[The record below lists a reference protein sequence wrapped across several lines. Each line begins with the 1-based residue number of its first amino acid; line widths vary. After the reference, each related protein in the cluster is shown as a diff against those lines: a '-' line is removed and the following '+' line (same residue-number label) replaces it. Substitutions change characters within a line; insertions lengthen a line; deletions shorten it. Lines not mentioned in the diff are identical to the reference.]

1 MITLAFLL
9 DHQVISRS
17 DKNTVVAGS
26 KNYVRARFILRTDD
40 WARPITAI
48 FGGYTQLLDDNN
60 ECTVPWEVL
69 QQPGKVEV
77 SAFCGD
83 LHTANIAVVPVE
95 KSGYKSGETPKDPT
109 PDVYQQFLQAV
120 KDDAT
125 AAENAAKTAQ
135 EQAQAAAGAAEASAE
150 SASDAENA
158 RQEAVDCADAAAKSA
173 ESAAKSAALAQ
184 QSAKDAAASAKEAG
198 QARAGIEAAVKQELQ
213 KAKDSGEFD
222 GRPAGFGTPTATAH
236 LVDGPPTV
244 AVTASGPDT
253 AKMFHFD
260 FGIPAG
266 EEQHEEYTGP
276 TEVEPEFREI
286 KLETKGTALN
296 DDITIKPIQMTTI
309 ENPAGGNTLII

>member
-40 WARPITAI
+40 WVRPITVI
-48 FGGYTQLLDDNN
+48 FSGYTQLLDDNN

-83 LHTANIAVVPVE
+83 LHTSNIAVVPVE
-95 KSGYKSGETPKDPT
+95 KTGYKSGETPKDPT

-125 AAENAAKTAQ
+125 AAKTAAKTAQ
-135 EQAQAAAGAAEASAE
+135 EQAQAAAGSAEASAE

-173 ESAAKSAALAQ
+173 ESAAKSAELAQ
-184 QSAKDAAASAKEAG
+184 QDLENKGWMYLDDQDNSGTLYLVTS
-198 QARAGIEAAVKQELQ
+198 
-213 KAKDSGEFD
+213 DS
-222 GRPAGFGTPTATAH
+222 
-236 LVDGPPTV
+236 
-244 AVTASGPDT
+244 
-253 AKMFHFD
+253 
-260 FGIPAG
+260 
-266 EEQHEEYTGP
+266 
-276 TEVEPEFREI
+276 
-286 KLETKGTALN
+286 LN
-296 DDITIKPIQMTTI
+296 DDVTLRD
-309 ENPAGGNTLII
+309 NGAGVLEVVYG

>member
-40 WARPITAI
+40 WVRPITAI

-95 KSGYKSGETPKDPT
+95 KTGYKSGETPKDPT

-135 EQAQAAAGAAEASAE
+135 EQAQAAAQLVSYDALSGAIHEGVNEA
-150 SASDAENA
+150 
-158 RQEAVDCADAAAKSA
+158 
-173 ESAAKSAALAQ
+173 
-184 QSAKDAAASAKEAG
+184 
-198 QARAGIEAAVKQELQ
+198 
-213 KAKDSGEFD
+213 
-222 GRPAGFGTPTATAH
+222 
-236 LVDGPPTV
+236 
-244 AVTASGPDT
+244 
-253 AKMFHFD
+253 
-260 FGIPAG
+260 
-266 EEQHEEYTGP
+266 
-276 TEVEPEFREI
+276 
-286 KLETKGTALN
+286 
-296 DDITIKPIQMTTI
+296 
-309 ENPAGGNTLII
+309 

>member
-26 KNYVRARFILRTDD
+26 KNYVRARFVLRTDD

-48 FGGYTQLLDDNN
+48 FGGYNQLLDDNN

-95 KSGYKSGETPKDPT
+95 KTGDKSGETPKDPT

-120 KDDAT
+120 KDDAA

-135 EQAQAAAGAAEASAE
+135 EQAQAAAGSAEASAE
-150 SASDAENA
+150 SASGAEIA
-158 RQEAVDCADAAAKSA
+158 RQEAAQSAADAAGYAEDAAKSA
-173 ESAAKSAALAQ
+173 ELAQ
-184 QSAKDAAASAKEAG
+184 QDLENKGWMYLDDE
-198 QARAGIEAAVKQELQ
+198 
-213 KAKDSGEFD
+213 DNSG
-222 GRPAGFGTPTATAH
+222 TLH
-236 LVDGPPTV
+236 LVTSDSLTDD
-244 AVTASGPDT
+244 VTLRDNG
-253 AKMFHFD
+253 
-260 FGIPAG
+260 AG
-266 EEQHEEYTGP
+266 VL
-276 TEVEPEFREI
+276 EVVY
-286 KLETKGTALN
+286 G
-296 DDITIKPIQMTTI
+296 
-309 ENPAGGNTLII
+309 

>member
-95 KSGYKSGETPKDPT
+95 KTGYKSGETPKDPT

-120 KDDAT
+120 KDDAA

-135 EQAQAAAGAAEASAE
+135 EQAQAAAGSAEASAE
-150 SASDAENA
+150 SASGAENA
-158 RQEAVDCADAAAKSA
+158 RKEAAERADAAAKSA
-173 ESAAKSAALAQ
+173 ESAAKSAELAQ
-184 QSAKDAAASAKEAG
+184 QDLENKGWMYLDDQDNSGTLYLVTS
-198 QARAGIEAAVKQELQ
+198 
-213 KAKDSGEFD
+213 DS
-222 GRPAGFGTPTATAH
+222 
-236 LVDGPPTV
+236 
-244 AVTASGPDT
+244 
-253 AKMFHFD
+253 
-260 FGIPAG
+260 
-266 EEQHEEYTGP
+266 
-276 TEVEPEFREI
+276 
-286 KLETKGTALN
+286 LN
-296 DDITIKPIQMTTI
+296 DDVTLRD
-309 ENPAGGNTLII
+309 NGAGVLEVVYG

>member
-17 DKNTVVAGS
+17 DKNMVVAGS

-95 KSGYKSGETPKDPT
+95 KTGYKSGETPKDPT

-120 KDDAT
+120 KDDAA
-125 AAENAAKTAQ
+125 AAENASKTAQ
-135 EQAQAAAGAAEASAE
+135 EQAQAAAGSAAASAE
-150 SASDAENA
+150 SASGAENA
-158 RQEAVDCADAAAKSA
+158 RREAAERADAAAKSA
-173 ESAAKSAALAQ
+173 ESAAKSAELAQ
-184 QSAKDAAASAKEAG
+184 QDLENKGWMHLDDQDNSGTLYLVTS
-198 QARAGIEAAVKQELQ
+198 
-213 KAKDSGEFD
+213 DS
-222 GRPAGFGTPTATAH
+222 
-236 LVDGPPTV
+236 
-244 AVTASGPDT
+244 
-253 AKMFHFD
+253 
-260 FGIPAG
+260 
-266 EEQHEEYTGP
+266 
-276 TEVEPEFREI
+276 
-286 KLETKGTALN
+286 LN
-296 DDITIKPIQMTTI
+296 DDVTLRD
-309 ENPAGGNTLII
+309 NGAGVLEVVYG

>member
-95 KSGYKSGETPKDPT
+95 KTGYKSGETPKDPT

-120 KDDAT
+120 KEDAA

-135 EQAQAAAGAAEASAE
+135 EQAQAAAGSAAASAE
-150 SASDAENA
+150 SASGAENA

-184 QSAKDAAASAKEAG
+184 QDLENKGWMHLDDQDNSGTLYLVTS
-198 QARAGIEAAVKQELQ
+198 
-213 KAKDSGEFD
+213 DS
-222 GRPAGFGTPTATAH
+222 
-236 LVDGPPTV
+236 
-244 AVTASGPDT
+244 
-253 AKMFHFD
+253 
-260 FGIPAG
+260 
-266 EEQHEEYTGP
+266 
-276 TEVEPEFREI
+276 
-286 KLETKGTALN
+286 LN
-296 DDITIKPIQMTTI
+296 DDVTLRD
-309 ENPAGGNTLII
+309 NGAGVLEVVYG

>member
-40 WARPITAI
+40 WVRPITAI

-95 KSGYKSGETPKDPT
+95 KTGYKSGETPKDPT
-109 PDVYQQFLQAV
+109 PDIYQQFLQAV
-120 KDDAT
+120 KEDAA

-135 EQAQAAAGAAEASAE
+135 EQAQAAAGSAEASAE
-150 SASDAENA
+150 SASGAENA
-158 RQEAVDCADAAAKSA
+158 RQEAADRADAAAKSA
-173 ESAAKSAALAQ
+173 ESAAKSAELAQ
-184 QSAKDAAASAKEAG
+184 QDLENKGWMYLDD
-198 QARAGIEAAVKQELQ
+198 QN
-213 KAKDSGEFD
+213 DSGHLWLTISD
-222 GRPAGFGTPTATAH
+222 TLQNDVTLRDNGAGR
-236 LVDGPPTV
+236 L
-244 AVTASGPDT
+244 
-253 AKMFHFD
+253 
-260 FGIPAG
+260 
-266 EEQHEEYTGP
+266 
-276 TEVEPEFREI
+276 EVVY
-286 KLETKGTALN
+286 G
-296 DDITIKPIQMTTI
+296 
-309 ENPAGGNTLII
+309 

>member
-40 WARPITAI
+40 WASPITAI

-95 KSGYKSGETPKDPT
+95 KTGYKSGETPKDPT

-120 KDDAT
+120 KDDAA
-125 AAENAAKTAQ
+125 AAENASKTAQ
-135 EQAQAAAGAAEASAE
+135 EQAQAAAGSAAASAE
-150 SASDAENA
+150 SASGAENA
-158 RQEAVDCADAAAKSA
+158 RREAAERADAAAKSA
-173 ESAAKSAALAQ
+173 ESAAKSAELAQ
-184 QSAKDAAASAKEAG
+184 QDLENKGWMHLDDQDNSGTLYLVTS
-198 QARAGIEAAVKQELQ
+198 
-213 KAKDSGEFD
+213 DS
-222 GRPAGFGTPTATAH
+222 
-236 LVDGPPTV
+236 
-244 AVTASGPDT
+244 
-253 AKMFHFD
+253 
-260 FGIPAG
+260 
-266 EEQHEEYTGP
+266 
-276 TEVEPEFREI
+276 
-286 KLETKGTALN
+286 LN
-296 DDITIKPIQMTTI
+296 DDVTLRD
-309 ENPAGGNTLII
+309 NGAGVLEVVYG

>member
-40 WARPITAI
+40 WVRPITAI

-77 SAFCGD
+77 SVFCGD

-95 KSGYKSGETPKDPT
+95 KTGYKSGETPKDPT

-120 KDDAT
+120 KDDAS

-135 EQAQAAAGAAEASAE
+135 EQAQAAAGSASASAE
-150 SASDAENA
+150 SAADAEDA
-158 RQEAVDCADAAAKSA
+158 SGQAAQSADAAAGYA
-173 ESAAKSAALAQ
+173 EDAAKSAALAQ
-184 QSAKDAAASAKEAG
+184 QDLENKGWMYLDDE
-198 QARAGIEAAVKQELQ
+198 
-213 KAKDSGEFD
+213 DNSG
-222 GRPAGFGTPTATAH
+222 TLH
-236 LVDGPPTV
+236 LVTSDSLTDD
-244 AVTASGPDT
+244 VTLRDNG
-253 AKMFHFD
+253 
-260 FGIPAG
+260 AG
-266 EEQHEEYTGP
+266 VL
-276 TEVEPEFREI
+276 EVVY
-286 KLETKGTALN
+286 G
-296 DDITIKPIQMTTI
+296 
-309 ENPAGGNTLII
+309 

>member
-77 SAFCGD
+77 SALCGD

-95 KSGYKSGETPKDPT
+95 KTGYKSGETPKDPT

-120 KDDAT
+120 KDDAA
-125 AAENAAKTAQ
+125 AAENAAKTAA
-135 EQAQAAAGAAEASAE
+135 EQAQAAAGSASASAE
-150 SASDAENA
+150 SA
-158 RQEAVDCADAAAKSA
+158 AD
-173 ESAAKSAALAQ
+173 AAKSAALAQ
-184 QSAKDAAASAKEAG
+184 QDLENKGWMYLDD
-198 QARAGIEAAVKQELQ
+198 Q
-213 KAKDSGEFD
+213 DNSG
-222 GRPAGFGTPTATAH
+222 TLH
-236 LVDGPPTV
+236 LVTSD
-244 AVTASGPDT
+244 S
-253 AKMFHFD
+253 
-260 FGIPAG
+260 
-266 EEQHEEYTGP
+266 
-276 TEVEPEFREI
+276 
-286 KLETKGTALN
+286 LN
-296 DDITIKPIQMTTI
+296 DDVTLRD
-309 ENPAGGNTLII
+309 NGAGVLEVVYG

>member
-95 KSGYKSGETPKDPT
+95 KTGYKSGETPKDPT

-135 EQAQAAAGAAEASAE
+135 EQAQAAAGSAAASAK
-150 SASDAENA
+150 SASGAENA
-158 RQEAVDCADAAAKSA
+158 RQEAAAAHTM
-173 ESAAKSAALAQ
+173 ALLA
-184 QSAKDAAASAKEAG
+184 D
-198 QARAGIEAAVKQELQ
+198 GI
-213 KAKDSGEFD
+213 
-222 GRPAGFGTPTATAH
+222 
-236 LVDGPPTV
+236 
-244 AVTASGPDT
+244 
-253 AKMFHFD
+253 
-260 FGIPAG
+260 
-266 EEQHEEYTGP
+266 
-276 TEVEPEFREI
+276 RE
-286 KLETKGTALN
+286 GVN
-296 DDITIKPIQMTTI
+296 
-309 ENPAGGNTLII
+309 GV

>member
-26 KNYVRARFILRTDD
+26 KNYVRARFVLRTDD
-40 WARPITAI
+40 WVRPITAI

-69 QQPGKVEV
+69 QQPGNVEV

-95 KSGYKSGETPKDPT
+95 KTGYKSGDTPKDPT

-135 EQAQAAAGAAEASAE
+135 EQAQAAAGSAEASAE
-150 SASDAENA
+150 SASSAENA
-158 RQEAVDCADAAAKSA
+158 RQEAVDRADAAAKAA
-173 ESAAKSAALAQ
+173 ESAAKSAELAQ
-184 QSAKDAAASAKEAG
+184 QDLENKGWMYLDDE
-198 QARAGIEAAVKQELQ
+198 
-213 KAKDSGEFD
+213 DNSG
-222 GRPAGFGTPTATAH
+222 TLH
-236 LVDGPPTV
+236 LVTSDSLTDD
-244 AVTASGPDT
+244 VTLRDNG
-253 AKMFHFD
+253 
-260 FGIPAG
+260 AG
-266 EEQHEEYTGP
+266 VL
-276 TEVEPEFREI
+276 EVVY
-286 KLETKGTALN
+286 G
-296 DDITIKPIQMTTI
+296 
-309 ENPAGGNTLII
+309 

>member
-40 WARPITAI
+40 WVRPITAI

-95 KSGYKSGETPKDPT
+95 KTGYKSGDTPKDPT

-120 KDDAT
+120 KDDAA

-135 EQAQAAAGAAEASAE
+135 EQAQAAAGSAEASEESASGAE
-150 SASDAENA
+150 KARQEAAQSASDAAGYAE
-158 RQEAVDCADAAAKSA
+158 DAAKSA
-173 ESAAKSAALAQ
+173 ELAQ
-184 QSAKDAAASAKEAG
+184 QDLENKGWMYLDDE
-198 QARAGIEAAVKQELQ
+198 
-213 KAKDSGEFD
+213 DNSG
-222 GRPAGFGTPTATAH
+222 TLH
-236 LVDGPPTV
+236 LVTSDSLTDD
-244 AVTASGPDT
+244 VTLRDNG
-253 AKMFHFD
+253 
-260 FGIPAG
+260 AG
-266 EEQHEEYTGP
+266 VL
-276 TEVEPEFREI
+276 EVVY
-286 KLETKGTALN
+286 G
-296 DDITIKPIQMTTI
+296 
-309 ENPAGGNTLII
+309 

>member
-48 FGGYTQLLDDNN
+48 FGGYTQLLNDNN

-95 KSGYKSGETPKDPT
+95 KTGYKSGETPKDPT

-120 KDDAT
+120 KDDAS

-135 EQAQAAAGAAEASAE
+135 EQAQAAAGSAEASAE
-150 SASDAENA
+150 SASGAENA
-158 RQEAVDCADAAAKSA
+158 RQEAADSADAAAKSA
-173 ESAAKSAALAQ
+173 ESAAKSAELAQ
-184 QSAKDAAASAKEAG
+184 QDLENKGWMYLDDKDNSG
-198 QARAGIEAAVKQELQ
+198 TLYLVTS
-213 KAKDSGEFD
+213 DS
-222 GRPAGFGTPTATAH
+222 
-236 LVDGPPTV
+236 
-244 AVTASGPDT
+244 
-253 AKMFHFD
+253 
-260 FGIPAG
+260 
-266 EEQHEEYTGP
+266 
-276 TEVEPEFREI
+276 
-286 KLETKGTALN
+286 LN
-296 DDITIKPIQMTTI
+296 DDVTLRD
-309 ENPAGGNTLII
+309 NGAGVLEVVYG

>member
-40 WARPITAI
+40 WTRPITAI

-95 KSGYKSGETPKDPT
+95 KTGYKSGETPKDPT

-135 EQAQAAAGAAEASAE
+135 EQAQAAAGSAEASAE
-150 SASDAENA
+150 SASDAAGYAE
-158 RQEAVDCADAAAKSA
+158 DAAKSA
-173 ESAAKSAALAQ
+173 ELAQ
-184 QSAKDAAASAKEAG
+184 QDLENKGWMYLDDQDNSGTLYLVTS
-198 QARAGIEAAVKQELQ
+198 
-213 KAKDSGEFD
+213 DS
-222 GRPAGFGTPTATAH
+222 
-236 LVDGPPTV
+236 
-244 AVTASGPDT
+244 
-253 AKMFHFD
+253 
-260 FGIPAG
+260 
-266 EEQHEEYTGP
+266 
-276 TEVEPEFREI
+276 
-286 KLETKGTALN
+286 LN
-296 DDITIKPIQMTTI
+296 DDVTLRD
-309 ENPAGGNTLII
+309 NGAGVLEVVYG

>member
-40 WARPITAI
+40 WVRPITAI

-95 KSGYKSGETPKDPT
+95 KTGYKSGETPKDPT

-120 KDDAT
+120 KDDAAT
-125 AAENAAKTAQ
+125 AENAAKTAQ
-135 EQAQAAAGAAEASAE
+135 EQAQAAAGSASASAE
-150 SASDAENA
+150 SAAGAETA
-158 RQEAVDCADAAAKSA
+158 RQEAAQSASDAAGYAEDAAKSA
-173 ESAAKSAALAQ
+173 ELAQ
-184 QSAKDAAASAKEAG
+184 QDLENKGWMYLDDE
-198 QARAGIEAAVKQELQ
+198 
-213 KAKDSGEFD
+213 DNSG
-222 GRPAGFGTPTATAH
+222 TLH
-236 LVDGPPTV
+236 LVTSDSLTDD
-244 AVTASGPDT
+244 VTLRDNG
-253 AKMFHFD
+253 
-260 FGIPAG
+260 AG
-266 EEQHEEYTGP
+266 VL
-276 TEVEPEFREI
+276 EVVY
-286 KLETKGTALN
+286 G
-296 DDITIKPIQMTTI
+296 
-309 ENPAGGNTLII
+309 

>member
-40 WARPITAI
+40 WTRPITAI

-95 KSGYKSGETPKDPT
+95 KTGYKSGETPKDPT

-120 KDDAT
+120 KDDA
-125 AAENAAKTAQ
+125 AVAENAAKTAQ
-135 EQAQAAAGAAEASAE
+135 EQADAAAGSAAASAE
-150 SASDAENA
+150 SASGAENA
-158 RQEAVDCADAAAKSA
+158 RQEAAERADAAAKSA
-173 ESAAKSAALAQ
+173 ESAAKSAELAQ
-184 QSAKDAAASAKEAG
+184 QDLENKGWMYLDDKDNSGTLYLVTSDSLTDDVTLRDNGAG
-198 QARAGIEAAVKQELQ
+198 VL
-213 KAKDSGEFD
+213 
-222 GRPAGFGTPTATAH
+222 
-236 LVDGPPTV
+236 
-244 AVTASGPDT
+244 
-253 AKMFHFD
+253 
-260 FGIPAG
+260 
-266 EEQHEEYTGP
+266 
-276 TEVEPEFREI
+276 EVVY
-286 KLETKGTALN
+286 G
-296 DDITIKPIQMTTI
+296 
-309 ENPAGGNTLII
+309 

>member
-26 KNYVRARFILRTDD
+26 KNYVRARFVLRTDD
-40 WARPITAI
+40 WAWPITAI

-95 KSGYKSGETPKDPT
+95 KTGYKSGETPKDPT

-120 KDDAT
+120 KDDAA

-135 EQAQAAAGAAEASAE
+135 EQAQAAAGSATASAE
-150 SASDAENA
+150 SASGAENA
-158 RQEAVDCADAAAKSA
+158 RQEAADRADAAAKSA
-173 ESAAKSAALAQ
+173 ESAAKSAELAQ
-184 QSAKDAAASAKEAG
+184 QDLENKGWMYLDDQDNSGTLYLVTS
-198 QARAGIEAAVKQELQ
+198 
-213 KAKDSGEFD
+213 DS
-222 GRPAGFGTPTATAH
+222 
-236 LVDGPPTV
+236 
-244 AVTASGPDT
+244 
-253 AKMFHFD
+253 
-260 FGIPAG
+260 
-266 EEQHEEYTGP
+266 
-276 TEVEPEFREI
+276 
-286 KLETKGTALN
+286 LN
-296 DDITIKPIQMTTI
+296 DDVTLRD
-309 ENPAGGNTLII
+309 NGAGVLEVVYG

>member
-95 KSGYKSGETPKDPT
+95 KTGYKSGETPKDPT

-120 KDDAT
+120 KDDAAT
-125 AAENAAKTAQ
+125 AENAAKTAQ
-135 EQAQAAAGAAEASAE
+135 EQAQAAAGSAEASAE

-173 ESAAKSAALAQ
+173 ESAAKSAELAQ
-184 QSAKDAAASAKEAG
+184 QDLENKGWMYLDD
-198 QARAGIEAAVKQELQ
+198 Q
-213 KAKDSGEFD
+213 DNSG
-222 GRPAGFGTPTATAH
+222 TLH
-236 LVDGPPTV
+236 LVTSD
-244 AVTASGPDT
+244 S
-253 AKMFHFD
+253 
-260 FGIPAG
+260 
-266 EEQHEEYTGP
+266 
-276 TEVEPEFREI
+276 
-286 KLETKGTALN
+286 LN
-296 DDITIKPIQMTTI
+296 DDVTLRD
-309 ENPAGGNTLII
+309 NGAGVLEVVYG

>member
-40 WARPITAI
+40 WVRPITAI

-95 KSGYKSGETPKDPT
+95 KTGYNSGETPKDPT

-120 KDDAT
+120 KDDA
-125 AAENAAKTAQ
+125 
-135 EQAQAAAGAAEASAE
+135 AAAA
-150 SASDAENA
+150 
-158 RQEAVDCADAAAKSA
+158 
-173 ESAAKSAALAQ
+173 

>member
-26 KNYVRARFILRTDD
+26 KNYVRARFVLRTDD
-40 WARPITAI
+40 WVRPITAI

-95 KSGYKSGETPKDPT
+95 KTGYKAGETPKDPT

-120 KDDAT
+120 RDDAA

-135 EQAQAAAGAAEASAE
+135 EQAQTAAGSATASAE
-150 SASDAENA
+150 SASGAESA
-158 RQEAVDCADAAAKSA
+158 RQEAAQSADAAAKSA
-173 ESAAKSAALAQ
+173 ESAAKSAELAQ
-184 QSAKDAAASAKEAG
+184 QDLENKGWMYLDDEDNSGTLYLVTS
-198 QARAGIEAAVKQELQ
+198 
-213 KAKDSGEFD
+213 DS
-222 GRPAGFGTPTATAH
+222 
-236 LVDGPPTV
+236 
-244 AVTASGPDT
+244 
-253 AKMFHFD
+253 
-260 FGIPAG
+260 
-266 EEQHEEYTGP
+266 
-276 TEVEPEFREI
+276 
-286 KLETKGTALN
+286 LN
-296 DDITIKPIQMTTI
+296 DDVTLRD
-309 ENPAGGNTLII
+309 NGAGVLEVVYG

>member
-95 KSGYKSGETPKDPT
+95 KTGYKSGETPKDPT

-135 EQAQAAAGAAEASAE
+135 EQAQAAAGSAEASAE
-150 SASDAENA
+150 SASSAENA
-158 RQEAVDCADAAAKSA
+158 RQEAVDRADAAAKAA
-173 ESAAKSAALAQ
+173 ESAAKSAELAQ
-184 QSAKDAAASAKEAG
+184 QDLENKGWMYLDDQDNSGTLYLVTS
-198 QARAGIEAAVKQELQ
+198 
-213 KAKDSGEFD
+213 DS
-222 GRPAGFGTPTATAH
+222 
-236 LVDGPPTV
+236 
-244 AVTASGPDT
+244 
-253 AKMFHFD
+253 
-260 FGIPAG
+260 
-266 EEQHEEYTGP
+266 
-276 TEVEPEFREI
+276 
-286 KLETKGTALN
+286 LN
-296 DDITIKPIQMTTI
+296 DDVTLRD
-309 ENPAGGNTLII
+309 NGAGVLEVVYG

>member
-95 KSGYKSGETPKDPT
+95 KTGYKSGETPKDPT

-135 EQAQAAAGAAEASAE
+135 EQAQAAAGSAEASAE
-150 SASDAENA
+150 SAAGAENA
-158 RQEAVDCADAAAKSA
+158 RQEAVDRADAAAKSA
-173 ESAAKSAALAQ
+173 ESAAKSAELAQ
-184 QSAKDAAASAKEAG
+184 QDLENKGWMYLDDQDNSGTLYLVTS
-198 QARAGIEAAVKQELQ
+198 
-213 KAKDSGEFD
+213 DS
-222 GRPAGFGTPTATAH
+222 
-236 LVDGPPTV
+236 
-244 AVTASGPDT
+244 
-253 AKMFHFD
+253 
-260 FGIPAG
+260 
-266 EEQHEEYTGP
+266 
-276 TEVEPEFREI
+276 
-286 KLETKGTALN
+286 LN
-296 DDITIKPIQMTTI
+296 DDVTLRD
-309 ENPAGGNTLII
+309 NGAGVLEVVYG